1 MASTQ
6 SVAPANRLLAALPLK
21 DRDRL
26 LAHCEPLELTF
37 TEVLYRAGE
46 PIAQVYLPSDSSI
59 ALMTGNPGLEVGLIG
74 NEGMLGTTL
83 LLGVEVAPL
92 HALVQ
97 GPGSALR
104 IAAPSFL
111 RELEQSPAL
120 QAVLKRYLYVSMSQL
135 AQG

>member
-37 TEVLYRAGE
+37 TEVLYRTGE
-46 PIAQVYLPSDSSI
+46 PIAQVYLPNDSSI

-83 LLGVEVAPL
+83 MLGVEVAPF